1 MFHSGYVVEKREKCK
16 EKKGKNS
23 PHVKGGEINKQKN
36 LCGQILNAGELIYR

>member
-23 PHVKGGEINKQKN
+23 PHVKGGEINKKKSMWAN
-36 LCGQILNAGELIYR
+36 FERGRTDL

>member
-23 PHVKGGEINKQKN
+23 PHVKGGEINNKKKSMWAN
-36 LCGQILNAGELIYR
+36 FERGRTDL

>member
-23 PHVKGGEINKQKN
+23 PHVKGGEINKQKKSMWAN
-36 LCGQILNAGELIYR
+36 FERGRTDL